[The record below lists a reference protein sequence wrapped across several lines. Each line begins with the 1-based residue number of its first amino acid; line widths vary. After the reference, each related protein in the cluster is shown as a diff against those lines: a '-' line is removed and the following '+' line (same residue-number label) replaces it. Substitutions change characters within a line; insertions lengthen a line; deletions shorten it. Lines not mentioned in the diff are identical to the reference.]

1 MFVLVEMH
9 VFLNFIILGRGSIF
23 LEFIFF
29 NFIILKFYSAYQ
41 CVPRRRKSKHWS
53 KWASFQES
61 WYILKYKAP
70 LISVG
75 TNFVQPSW
83 NCKQFQ
89 LEHPIKLRVLGPTVD
104 YKLSIFP
111 PGYVGEIPAH
121 NTTVSSVNA
130 DSVIVTSCDVTL
142 WHYDVMMTSSVTIP
156 PVSVI
161 CSSRNCREYVWHE
174 MANSTSIN

>member
-1 MFVLVEMH
+1 MPI
-9 VFLNFIILGRGSIF
+9 N
-23 LEFIFF
+23 
-29 NFIILKFYSAYQ
+29 AYQ
-41 CVPRRRKSKHWS
+41 EGAKVNIGVNERVFKN
-53 KWASFQES
+53 
-61 WYILKYKAP
+61 L
-70 LISVG
+70 G
-75 TNFVQPSW
+75 TYW
-83 NCKQFQ
+83 NIRHRWFQ
-89 LEHPIKLRVLGPTVD
+89 LVSISFSLAEIANNSNLSNQIKLRVLGRTVD

-174 MANSTSIN
+174 IQTDGRPTLTKTLLRMLCE